1 MYIEFVIVDNFV
13 LTLLAGSAAARLCH
27 KRVNI
32 WRLIAAA
39 AVGTV
44 VAVFYPFLRSS
55 AAEFAVKLALWCV
68 LSFIMFFKTQKSAV
82 SGVLFLGCTFAFGG
96 ASYALGL
103 ILYSSASGAAEFCG
117 KYPLCLTLGTGAAV
131 YIGMRGVAKRLR
143 LKRAREPYDYGAEV
157 EIFGRKLTFEAFLDT
172 GNCVFDPRT
181 GLPVMITDAE
191 RFTSKLDATGAG
203 EFVKNI
209 DKFRTM
215 TVETAAGETRIYILK
230 PKSVTVY
237 SDRHGHKIDAMVGLV
252 GGRRFGSAH
261 EMLIGPAAISEA
273 V

>member
-1 MYIEFVIVDNFV
+1 MYIEFVIVDNFL
-13 LTLLAGSAAARLCH
+13 LTMLAGSAAARLCH

-32 WRLIAAA
+32 WRLIAAST
-39 AVGTV
+39 VGTV

-55 AAEFAVKLALWCV
+55 AAELAVKLALWAA
-68 LSFIMFFKTQKSAV
+68 LSLILFFKTQRAFV
-82 SGVLFLGCTFAFGG
+82 SSVLFLGCTFAFGG

-103 ILYSSASGAAEFCG
+103 ILYSSSAGATAFCK
-117 KYPLCLTLGTGAAV
+117 KYPLCLTLGSGAAV

-157 EIFGRKLTFEAFLDT
+157 EIFGKKLTFEAFLDT
-172 GNCVFDPRT
+172 GNCVFDTRT

-203 EFVKNI
+203 EFIKNI
-209 DKFRTM
+209 DRLRTM
-215 TVETAAGETRIYILK
+215 TVETAAGQTRIYMLK

-252 GGRRFGSAH
+252 GGRKFSSAH